1 MGIARPSGGHDLAGY
16 RVSPAREVV
25 ISRLWRTSRGP
36 VSLAGLTGQAGFAG
50 RADQAPR
57 ATRSSIRTI
66 MTHSLLPRTVQL
78 CIHCHQ
84 NPAGFWVSRNS
95 ASVARRP
102 WCLTCC
108 QDLDLS
114 SCHVTPFTF

>member
-1 MGIARPSGGHDLAGY
+1 VGVARPVGGHDLAGY

-25 ISRLWRTSRGP
+25 ISRLWRTSRG
-36 VSLAGLTGQAGFAG
+36 LADMTSQAG
-50 RADQAPR
+50 RAGHAPR
-57 ATRSSIRTI
+57 AARRSIRAI
-66 MTHSLLPRTVQL
+66 MTHGLLPRTVQL

-84 NPAGFWVSRNS
+84 NPAGFWVSRNN
-95 ASVARRP
+95 ASVVRRP

-114 SCHVTPFTF
+114 SCDVTPFTS